1 MILKT
6 KIMKKIL
13 LMVAV
18 LFCVIKINA
27 QQTNF
32 EQLNEKA
39 LKAYTSSSIFMWK
52 QLALQANKILFDD
65 NASQESKIF
74 AIKIKYGLLYACLS
88 NQDEETFEQY
98 LEDTENQLKVLM
110 REYESS
116 SELFVISAGIMSIQ
130 MGFSPMKGMTLGA
143 LSGQHIEKALR
154 LDSLNAMAWRQ
165 YASSKY
171 FTPKMWGGD
180 INEAIQK
187 YEHAVSLYEK
197 QNLTN
202 DWTYLDA
209 ITWLGIAYQKVGEKE
224 KAEAAYNKALQVAS
238 DFGWVKHSLLP
249 SLSKS

>member
-1 MILKT
+1 
-6 KIMKKIL
+6 
-13 LMVAV
+13 
-18 LFCVIKINA
+18 
-27 QQTNF
+27 
-32 EQLNEKA
+32 
-39 LKAYTSSSIFMWK
+39 
-52 QLALQANKILFDD
+52 
-65 NASQESKIF
+65 
-74 AIKIKYGLLYACLS
+74 
-88 NQDEETFEQY
+88 
-98 LEDTENQLKVLM
+98 
-110 REYESS
+110 
-116 SELFVISAGIMSIQ
+116 
-130 MGFSPMKGMTLGA
+130 
-143 LSGQHIEKALR
+143 LR